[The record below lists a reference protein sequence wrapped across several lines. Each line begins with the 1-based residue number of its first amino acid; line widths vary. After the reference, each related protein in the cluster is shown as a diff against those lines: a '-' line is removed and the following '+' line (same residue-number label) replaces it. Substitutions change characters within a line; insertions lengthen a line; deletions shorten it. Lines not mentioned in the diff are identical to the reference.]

1 MIHFVKYNIIG
12 LVNTV
17 ITLVLVWFL
26 HQLLNVPVVAANFL
40 GYVAGGLNSY
50 FWNKFWNFKSTNS
63 HRQDAWRFL
72 IVFSSS
78 YLINLGVLL
87 GMEYLLFH
95 YEPLIEFS
103 EKVRA
108 FAKPGYIAHVVANIV
123 YVFVSFFL
131 YKKVVFIQHL
141 K

>member
-12 LVNTV
+12 LANTA

-26 HQLLNVPVVAANFL
+26 HQLLNMPVVAANFL

-50 FWNKFWNFKSTNS
+50 FWNKFWNFKSKNS
-63 HRQDAWRFL
+63 HSQDAWRFL
-72 IVFSSS
+72 IVFAAS
-78 YLINLGVLL
+78 YFINLGVLL
-87 GMEYLLFH
+87 GTQHLLFH
-95 YEPLIEFS
+95 YAPLMEFS
-103 EKVRA
+103 AKFQA
-108 FAKPGYIAHVVANIV
+108 YAKPGYLAHVVANIV

-131 YKKVVFIQHL
+131 YKKVVFIRHS